1 MKHLLYILV
10 PLLLLAVGCAE
21 DVNTVIPDEFE
32 KADITGVTVYDSQ
45 LTVIG
50 SSTSIAPSIREA
62 VVTLNSKQDLA
73 QLKVSLTVSSGATVI
88 SPLGTQVQ
96 DFSQPRTVRI
106 VSPGSSVERE
116 WILRVVNP

>member
-1 MKHLLYILV
+1 MKRLLYIFI

-21 DVNTVIPDEFE
+21 EVDIAIPDEFE
-32 KADITGVTVYDSQ
+32 KADISGVTVYDSQ

-50 SSTSIAPSIREA
+50 SSTSIALSIREA
-62 VVTLNSKQDLA
+62 IVTLNSKQDLT
-73 QLKVSLTVSSGATVI
+73 QLKVSLTVSSGATII

-106 VSPGSSVERE
+106 VSPGGSVERE